1 MAWLP
6 TMSKKKPEPAE
17 APRRAKV
24 EDAPRQGRARAAGE
38 LALDIGGLAFKRFGF
53 VQGAVVSRWT
63 EIVGERYAK
72 VSTPESIRFPAGKK
86 SGGTLTLGVDGAHA
100 PLLQHLAPM
109 IMERVNR
116 FFGYEAVVKVVFRH
130 GARAKAPPR
139 PERPRP
145 APVPRELGQGLR
157 EIPDLELRAMLENLA
172 GKIAA
177 AEGPPAIVPAPFTL
191 KPRLSRSDQ
200 DV

>member
-1 MAWLP
+1 
-6 TMSKKKPEPAE
+6 MSKKKPEPQE
-17 APRRAKV
+17 
-24 EDAPRQGRARAAGE
+24 APRQGRARAAGD
-38 LALDIGGLAFKRFGF
+38 LALGIGGLAFKRFGF

-109 IMERVNR
+109 IMERVNL
-116 FFGYEAVVKVVFRH
+116 FFGYEAVVKVAFRQ
-130 GARAKAPPR
+130 GNRTKATAKPLR
-139 PERPRP
+139 PAP

-157 EIPDLELRAMLENLA
+157 EIADTELRTMLENLA

-177 AEGPPAIVPAPFTL
+177 ADGPPTIVPAPFSL
-191 KPRLSRSDQ
+191 KPRPLRSDQ

>member
-1 MAWLP
+1 
-6 TMSKKKPEPAE
+6 MSKKKPEPAE
-17 APRRAKV
+17 APR
-24 EDAPRQGRARAAGE
+24 QGRVRAAGE
-38 LALDIGGLAFKRFGF
+38 LALGVGGLAFKRFGF
-53 VQGAVVSRWT
+53 VQGAIVSRWT

-86 SGGTLTLGVDGAHA
+86 SGGTLTLSIDGAHG
-100 PLLQHLAPM
+100 PMLQHLAPM
-109 IMERVNR
+109 IMERVNL
-116 FFGYEAVVKVVFRH
+116 FFGYEAVVKIVFRQ
-130 GARAKAPPR
+130 GARTKAEPR

-157 EIPDLELRAMLENLA
+157 EIPDLELRAMLESLA

-177 AEGPPAIVPAPFTL
+177 AEGPPTVIAAPFSL
-191 KPRLSRSDQ
+191 KPRPIRSDQ

>member
-1 MAWLP
+1 
-6 TMSKKKPEPAE
+6 MSKKKPEPQE
-17 APRRAKV
+17 
-24 EDAPRQGRARAAGE
+24 APRQGRARAAGD
-38 LALDIGGLAFKRFGF
+38 LALGIGGLAFKRFGF

-109 IMERVNR
+109 IMERVNL
-116 FFGYEAVVKVVFRH
+116 FFGYEAVVKIVFRQ
-130 GARAKAPPR
+130 GSRTKAAAKPLR
-139 PERPRP
+139 PAP

-157 EIPDLELRAMLENLA
+157 EIADTELRTMLENLA

-177 AEGPPAIVPAPFTL
+177 ADGPPTIVPAPFSL
-191 KPRLSRSDQ
+191 KPRTLRSDQ

>member
-1 MAWLP
+1 
-6 TMSKKKPEPAE
+6 MSKKKPDAQE
-17 APRRAKV
+17 
-24 EDAPRQGRARAAGE
+24 APRQGRARAAGE
-38 LALDIGGLAFKRFGF
+38 LALGVGGMAFRKFGF

-86 SGGTLTLGVDGAHA
+86 NGGTLTLSVDGAHA
-100 PLLQHLAPM
+100 PLIQHLAPM
-109 IMERVNR
+109 IVERVNL
-116 FFGYEAVVKVVFRH
+116 FFGYEAVAKIVFRQ
-130 GARAKAPPR
+130 GGRPKVAAKPDR
-139 PERPRP
+139 PTP

-157 EIPDLELRAMLENLA
+157 EIPDPELRTMLESLA

-177 AEGPPAIVPAPFTL
+177 ADGPPTIVAAPFSL
-191 KPRLSRSDQ
+191 KPRPLRSDQ

>member
-1 MAWLP
+1 
-6 TMSKKKPEPAE
+6 MSKKKPDASE
-17 APRRAKV
+17 
-24 EDAPRQGRARAAGE
+24 APRQGRARAAGE
-38 LALDIGGLAFKRFGF
+38 LALDVGGVAFKRFGF

-63 EIVGERYAK
+63 EIVGERYAR

-86 SGGTLTLGVDGAHA
+86 SGGTLTLAVDGAHA

-109 IMERVNR
+109 IIERVNL
-116 FFGYEAVVKVVFRH
+116 FFGYSAVVKVVFRQ
-130 GARAKAPPR
+130 GRPARSEPR
-139 PERPRP
+139 PDRPRP

-157 EIPDLELRAMLENLA
+157 EIPDLELRTMLESLA

-177 AEGPPAIVPAPFTL
+177 AEGPPTIVAAPFTL
-191 KPRLSRSDQ
+191 GPRIARSDQ

>member
-1 MAWLP
+1 
-6 TMSKKKPEPAE
+6 MSKKKPDPEE
-17 APRRAKV
+17 APRS
-24 EDAPRQGRARAAGE
+24 GRMRAAGD
-38 LALDIGGLAFKRFGF
+38 LALGVGGMAFKKFGF

-63 EIVGERYAK
+63 EIVGERYAR

-86 SGGTLTLGVDGAHA
+86 SGGTLTLAVDGAHA

-109 IMERVNR
+109 IMERVNQ
-116 FFGYEAVVKVVFRH
+116 FFGYEAVVKVVFRQ
-130 GARAKAPPR
+130 GGRPR
-139 PERPRP
+139 PSAKPARPAP

-157 EIPDLELRAMLENLA
+157 EIPDLELRTMLENLA

-177 AEGPPAIVPAPFTL
+177 ADGPPTVVPAPFSL
-191 KPRLSRSDQ
+191 KPRPLRSDQ

>member
-1 MAWLP
+1 
-6 TMSKKKPEPAE
+6 MSKKKPEADE
-17 APRRAKV
+17 
-24 EDAPRQGRARAAGE
+24 APRQGRPRAAGE
-38 LALDIGGLAFKRFGF
+38 LALGVGGMAFKKFGF

-86 SGGTLTLGVDGAHA
+86 SGGTLTLAVDGAHA

-109 IMERVNR
+109 IMERVNL
-116 FFGYEAVVKVVFRH
+116 FFGYEAVVKVVFRQ
-130 GARAKAPPR
+130 GGRARPAAKPAR
-139 PERPRP
+139 PAP

-157 EIPDLELRAMLENLA
+157 EIADTELRTMLESLA

-177 AEGPPAIVPAPFTL
+177 ADGPPTIVAAPFSL
-191 KPRLSRSDQ
+191 KPRPLRSDQ